1 MKQQRVAVL
10 GLGKI
15 GSILLQ
21 GLLKAGLP
29 PGSAVATVRH
39 PERAEALAN
48 ERAVPVGTDN
58 RAAARGAT

>member
-1 MKQQRVAVL
+1 MKSQQVAVL

-29 PGSAVATVRH
+29 ADNAGSVNNVSIFSVRGCFCGH
-39 PERAEALAN
+39 DTTFHSFLF
-48 ERAVPVGTDN
+48 
-58 RAAARGAT
+58 

>member
-1 MKQQRVAVL
+1 MMQQQRVAIL

-29 PGSAVATVRH
+29 PGNVRATVRH
-39 PERAEALAN
+39 DDTPAVRGMLA
-48 ERAVPVGTDN
+48 RVPYAVRVEED
-58 RAAARGAT
+58 RDA